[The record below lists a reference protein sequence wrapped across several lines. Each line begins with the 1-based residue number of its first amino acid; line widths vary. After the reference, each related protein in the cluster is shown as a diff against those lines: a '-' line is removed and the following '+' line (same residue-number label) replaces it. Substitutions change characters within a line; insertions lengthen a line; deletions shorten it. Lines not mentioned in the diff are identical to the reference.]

1 MSSTIPQVPTDIAQY
16 IEQFEE
22 PIKSQLLEMRSI
34 ILEVAP
40 DAKEVISYAMP
51 AIRTKKVVVW
61 YAGYKNHIGF
71 YPSSSGI
78 AAFTNEISKYKSSKG
93 AVQFPIDK
101 VLPKKLIQK
110 IVVYRLLEVLK

>member
-1 MSSTIPQVPTDIAQY
+1 MNSSKSPVPTDIAQY
-16 IEQFEE
+16 IERFEE

-34 ILEVAP
+34 ILEAAP

-78 AAFTNEISKYKSSKG
+78 TEFTTEISKYKSSKG

-110 IVVYRLLEVLK
+110 IVAYRLLEVQK